1 MGDPTATRGLAYS
14 LRAFRHRDYLI
25 FWCGALASNIGTW
38 LTNLAVPY
46 VLFEL
51 THSAFW
57 VGLAALAQFLPG
69 VLCAPL
75 GGSLA
80 DRFDRRR
87 LLLATQAG
95 AALAAGGLCLL
106 WFAGVREP
114 LAIMAV
120 VSVNGLFIGLNL
132 PSWQSFVNDL
142 VPRADLTS
150 AIALNSLQFNAARSI
165 GPAIAGLLL
174 ATLGAGWAFLI
185 NALSFG
191 FVIWAIY
198 TVRPRKRP
206 GAVPGTARTFS
217 GFAEALRYVRGQ
229 RGIQVAIIVSVLIGF
244 FGNPIFGFTVVFA
257 DQIFRVGAVGLGLLN
272 AALGIGSLL
281 AAPLVSGWVRHLTL
295 SRTVRWALPLCA
307 VGMLGFAVAPSLP
320 WAALALLFVGASF
333 LAVVSSANTAIQM
346 IVADHV
352 RGRVLAVRIMIFTGS
367 FPLGALAQGWLADR
381 VGPQATVAGGA
392 VALGVIAL
400 TFGAWRGGAVL
411 SRLDDPPDRG
421 GPPGSRRPV
430 PQDGTLSS
438 CAGAADA

>member
-1 MGDPTATRGLAYS
+1 MGDLADARGLAYS
-14 LRAFRHRDYLI
+14 VRAFRHRDYLI
-25 FWCGALASNIGTW
+25 FWCGALASNVGTW

-46 VLFEL
+46 VLYEL
-51 THSAFW
+51 TQSAFW

-95 AALAAGGLCLL
+95 GALAAAGLCVL
-106 WFAGVREP
+106 WFVGRHEP
-114 LAIMAV
+114 VAIMAV
-120 VSVNGLFIGLNL
+120 MAVSGVFHGINL

-174 ATLGAGWAFLI
+174 ATLGPGWAFLL

-191 FVIWAIY
+191 FVIWALF
-198 TVRPRKRP
+198 TVRARPRP
-206 GAVPGTARTFS
+206 GAVPGTAGTFS

-244 FGNPIFGFTVVFA
+244 FANPIFGFTVVFA
-257 DQIFRVGAVGLGLLN
+257 DEIFTVGAVGLGLLN

-281 AAPLVSGWVRHLTL
+281 AAPLVSGGFLRLTL
-295 SRTVRWALPLCA
+295 SRMVRWALPLCA
-307 VGMLGFAVAPSLP
+307 LGMLGFAAAPNLP
-320 WAALALLFVGASF
+320 LAALSLMLVGASF
-333 LAVVSSANTAIQM
+333 LAVVSSANTAIQL

-367 FPLGALAQGWLADR
+367 FPLGALGQGWLSDR
-381 VGPQATVAGGA
+381 VGPQVTVAGGA
-392 VALGVIAL
+392 VALGLLAL
-400 TFGAWRGGAVL
+400 AFGGWRGGAVL
-411 SRLDDPPDRG
+411 RRLDDPRDRSGPGAPG
-421 GPPGSRRPV
+421 GV
-430 PQDGTLSS
+430 PKDGTLRA
-438 CAGAADA
+438 CAPGSEA